1 MTLLINHRYL
11 IARRIVQL
19 GLLFLFFG
27 ANYFGW
33 NIIKGNYSSA
43 SLFETVPMS
52 DPYAAL
58 QIFTSGMIIS
68 LDVLIGSIIVL
79 LLYGLLAGRVFCSWI
94 CPMNIIADTA
104 AWLNN
109 KFDFKSSLTFGRK
122 TRYGL
127 LVLGLILSPILGYA
141 AFEAISPVAM
151 LHRGVIFG
159 FGLSWTVIGAIFL
172 FDLAITKFGWC
183 GHLCPLGAFYSVIG
197 KFSLL
202 KVKHIKD
209 NCTSCMKCF
218 QVCPEEQVLDIVTKA
233 DGYIKS
239 GECTNCARC
248 IEVCH
253 DKALKF
259 SIRKPILKN

>member
-1 MTLLINHRYL
+1 MALIFNHRYL
-11 IARRIVQL
+11 IARRLVQV
-19 GLLFLFFG
+19 GLLALFFG
-27 ANYFGW
+27 ANHFGW
-33 NIIKGNYSSA
+33 TLMKGNYSSA
-43 SLFETVPMS
+43 LLFETVPMS
-52 DPYAAL
+52 DPYAVL
-58 QIFTSGMIIS
+58 QIFTSGLIIS
-68 LDVLIGSIIVL
+68 IDILIGAVIVL
-79 LLYGLLAGRVFCSWI
+79 LIYGLLFGRIFCSWI
-94 CPMNIIADTA
+94 CPMNIIADIA
-104 AWLNN
+104 IWLNN
-109 KFDFKSSLTFGRK
+109 KFDFKSSLTFSRK

-127 LVLGLILSPILGYA
+127 VVLGLILSPILGYA
-141 AFEAISPVAM
+141 AFEAISPISM

-159 FGLSWTVIGAIFL
+159 FGLSWTIIGSIFL
-172 FDLAITKFGWC
+172 FDLAITKYGWC
-183 GHLCPLGAFYSVIG
+183 GHLCPLGAFYSVTG

-218 QVCPEEQVLDIVTKA
+218 QVCPEEQVLHIVTKV

-259 SIRKPILKN
+259 SIRKPILRN

>member
-1 MTLLINHRYL
+1 MKN
-11 IARRIVQL
+11 
-19 GLLFLFFG
+19 
-27 ANYFGW
+27 
-33 NIIKGNYSSA
+33 
-43 SLFETVPMS
+43 
-52 DPYAAL
+52 
-58 QIFTSGMIIS
+58 
-68 LDVLIGSIIVL
+68 
-79 LLYGLLAGRVFCSWI
+79 
-94 CPMNIIADTA
+94 
-104 AWLNN
+104 
-109 KFDFKSSLTFGRK
+109 
-122 TRYGL
+122 
-127 LVLGLILSPILGYA
+127 
-141 AFEAISPVAM
+141 
-151 LHRGVIFG
+151 
-159 FGLSWTVIGAIFL
+159 
-172 FDLAITKFGWC
+172 